1 MTLID
6 KKMLRTELLAIESM
20 SISEAQSLY
29 ESFLRGARLDRSG
42 SFDDGDRSQTAQ
54 NGTSAI
60 QFEEQVHLH
69 ESHRKTIEAID
80 FSAKRKIEPGAVVKV
95 NGRYFAV
102 ALPTPVMHLS
112 GVEILGIST
121 DAPLFK
127 AMMGLHAGDTFE
139 FNGKDV
145 TVEEVQ

>member
-6 KKMLRTELLAIESM
+6 KKALRAELLAIESM

-29 ESFLRGARLDRSG
+29 DSFLRGARLDRSG

-54 NGTSAI
+54 NGNSAI

-69 ESHRKTIEAID
+69 ESHRKTIEGIE
-80 FSAKRKIEPGAVVKV
+80 FSAKREVELGAVVKV
-95 NGRYFAV
+95 NDRYFAV
-102 ALPTPVMHLS
+102 ALPTPIMHLN
-112 GVEILGIST
+112 GVEVLGIST
-121 DAPLFK
+121 DAPLFQ
-127 AMMGLHAGDTFE
+127 AMKGLRAGDTFE
-139 FNGKDV
+139 FNGKEV

>member
-1 MTLID
+1 MMLID
-6 KKMLRTELLAIESM
+6 KKALRAELLAIESM

-29 ESFLRGARLDRSG
+29 ESFLKGARLDRSG

-54 NGTSAI
+54 NGNSAM

-80 FSAKRKIEPGAVVKV
+80 FSAKQEIELGAVVKV
-95 NGRYFAV
+95 NGRYFAI
-102 ALPTPVMHLS
+102 ALPTQVMHLS

-127 AMMGLHAGDTFE
+127 AMIGLRAGDAFE
-139 FNGKDV
+139 FNGKEV

>member
-1 MTLID
+1 MAMID
-6 KKMLRTELLAIESM
+6 KKALRAELMAIESM

-29 ESFLRGARLDRSG
+29 ENFLRGALLDRSG

-54 NGTSAI
+54 NGHTAI

-69 ESHRKTIEAID
+69 ESHRRTIEAID
-80 FSAKRKIEPGAVVKV
+80 FSAKREIDLGSVVKV

-121 DAPLFK
+121 DAPLFT
-127 AMMGLHAGDTFE
+127 AMKGLRAGDTFE
-139 FNGKDV
+139 FNGKQV